1 MDPLLAEQCDTG
13 QGFLYGRPLSPTQ
26 LDIFL
31 RTHLTQEPPLWV
43 VPPKQAAPGRR
54 PVDVR
59 QSARQ
64 FPPGSSRRGGS
75 GRVRMP

>member
-31 RTHLTQEPPLWV
+31 RTHLTLETPLWV
-43 VPPKQAAPGRR
+43 VPPKEAAR
-54 PVDVR
+54 
-59 QSARQ
+59 
-64 FPPGSSRRGGS
+64 
-75 GRVRMP
+75 